1 MGTSAPLVTF
11 APGRVSTP
19 HFHDVPQYQIM
30 LGGRGKLGC
39 QQYVLEREGCV
50 LACSLLTFVLY
61 FTNNRSMESTSA
73 IQALAALAQESR
85 LAVFRLLVQ
94 AGPTGVSAG
103 EIAAELKLAPA
114 TLSFHLKELSHAN
127 LVLARQQGR
136 FVFYSANFEQMGAL
150 VAFLTENC
158 CAHDGVACVPQS
170 HCRLAETGRS
180 VKSKRKGV
188 KA

>member
-1 MGTSAPLVTF
+1 
-11 APGRVSTP
+11 
-19 HFHDVPQYQIM
+19 
-30 LGGRGKLGC
+30 
-39 QQYVLEREGCV
+39 
-50 LACSLLTFVLY
+50 
-61 FTNNRSMESTSA
+61 MESKPA

-103 EIAAELKLAPA
+103 EIAADLKLPPA

-136 FVFYSANFEQMGAL
+136 FVFYSANFEHMGAL

-158 CAHDGVACVPQS
+158 CARDGVSCVS
-170 HCRLAETGRS
+170 RTDCRPTEMVRS
-180 VKSKRKGV
+180 VKPKRKGV
-188 KA
+188 KT